1 MIART
6 RDPLIVELREAQ
18 KIVRR
23 CLREA
28 KRGKRRSQRPDNF
41 IGYGLG
47 QVIAASLR
55 AAATLE
61 VRHDG

>member
-1 MIART
+1 MITRT
-6 RDPLIVELREAQ
+6 RDPLIVELRHAQ

-28 KRGKRRSQRPDNF
+28 KRGKRRSERPDGF

-47 QVIAASLR
+47 QVIACARRAS
-55 AAATLE
+55 ATLE